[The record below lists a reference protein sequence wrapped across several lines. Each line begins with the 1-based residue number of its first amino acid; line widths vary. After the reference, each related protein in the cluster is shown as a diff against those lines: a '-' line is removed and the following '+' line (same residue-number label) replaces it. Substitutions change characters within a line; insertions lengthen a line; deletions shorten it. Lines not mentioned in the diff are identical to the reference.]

1 MLYSTSSF
9 TSVSITSVL
18 RVLTCIIL
26 VVVSPLSISA
36 FRPVPSSQPALLRSQ
51 DDPPILSSLAST
63 TTTATKTQQISKI
76 VQIEKDVSF
85 VESSSSSRDSSSNT
99 NTTTNMNTIEDDTD
113 TDTDTP
119 IRPVNIIIA
128 GGPASG
134 KGTQCARIAN
144 DFGIIHLSTGDILRH
159 AVASHTRVGR
169 QAKRYMDA
177 GQLVP
182 DDLMIRLVLQRLEQ
196 QDCQRRGFLLDG
208 FPRTAAQA
216 DALQQAGVAIDCVLF
231 LEVPDAVLIERVIGR
246 RTDPVTKT
254 IYHLQLSPP
263 PSHDTAVLQRLQ
275 HRSDDTKDKVLV
287 RLEQFHSHVRA
298 VQDYYETRMITI
310 DGNRSPADVSHDVN
324 ESIKAALQSSTKST
338 SRVI

>member
-9 TSVSITSVL
+9 TSVSITLVL
-18 RVLTCIIL
+18 RLLTCIAIVL
-26 VVVSPLSISA
+26 VLVSPFSISA

-51 DDPPILSSLAST
+51 DDAPILSSLASAT
-63 TTTATKTQQISKI
+63 TTSTKTQQISKI
-76 VQIEKDVSF
+76 VQIENDGSV
-85 VESSSSSRDSSSNT
+85 VDSSSLRDCSSNT
-99 NTTTNMNTIEDDTD
+99 NMNTNTIEEDTD
-113 TDTDTP
+113 TNDTP

>member
-1 MLYSTSSF
+1 M
-9 TSVSITSVL
+9 
-18 RVLTCIIL
+18 
-26 VVVSPLSISA
+26 
-36 FRPVPSSQPALLRSQ
+36 
-51 DDPPILSSLAST
+51 
-63 TTTATKTQQISKI
+63 
-76 VQIEKDVSF
+76 
-85 VESSSSSRDSSSNT
+85 NT
-99 NTTTNMNTIEDDTD
+99 NTIEEDTD
-113 TDTDTP
+113 TNDTP

-144 DFGIIHLSTGDILRH
+144 DFGIIHLSTGDILRN
-159 AVASHTRVGR
+159 AVASQTRVGR

-338 SRVI
+338 SRVIWHTTTMGEEKRIPY